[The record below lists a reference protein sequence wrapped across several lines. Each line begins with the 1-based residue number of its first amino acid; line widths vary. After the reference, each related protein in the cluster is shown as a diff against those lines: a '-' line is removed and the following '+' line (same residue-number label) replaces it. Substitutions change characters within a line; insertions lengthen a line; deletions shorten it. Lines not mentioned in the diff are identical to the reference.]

1 MLDDAFTYGGW
12 ACSLV
17 AVGEWLWLARRA
29 FPSFDAFVRG
39 FDDELQLGAS
49 SEERARHA
57 RWHQVRQA
65 AVALTAVAA
74 LCLSIGFAIPD

>member
-12 ACSLV
+12 IFSLV
-17 AVGEWLWLARRA
+17 AVAAWLWLARRA
-29 FPSFDAFVRG
+29 FPSFDAFVKG

-49 SEERARHA
+49 AEERARSA